1 MQGGNAVIPLALGI
15 LQSLHAAG
23 GFLQQRRGGN
33 AVELLA
39 GDVLLVGRALPLHL
53 GDLGVESRQLLLYRN
68 DFLPGLALIGLRF
81 LQLLL
86 LDAQLLLV
94 LFEPALKVVLVFGVG
109 QNLAVRLLDGVCVV
123 VQVVLRHRN
132 LRVAVGLLVFH
143 LGDLLLA
150 TVDLHRQLLHLLV
163 SILDAQL
170 VLLQHRLDVG
180 AVVFGQQILAFLL
193 FQLGAGLLHRAHP
206 ERNFQRLFFFGEFQ
220 KAPRLFRLL
229 PQRLQAALQLAHD
242 VLEAKQVFIGVFQL
256 LFRLRLAV
264 AVLADA
270 GGFLKDFPPLAGLG
284 GDNLLDPALPD
295 NRIAVAAKA
304 GIHQQLGD
312 VL

>member
-1 MQGGNAVIPLALGI
+1 MQDGDAVVPFALGV
-15 LQSLHAAG
+15 LQGLHTAG
-23 GFLQQRRGGN
+23 GFLQQSRGGN

-53 GDLGVESRQLLLYRN
+53 GDLGVERRQLLLYQN
-68 DFLPGLALIGLRF
+68 DFLPGLALIGLRL
-81 LQLLL
+81 LQLFL

-94 LFEPALKVVLVFGVG
+94 LFEPALKVVLVFGIG
-109 QNLAVRLLDGVCVV
+109 QNLAVRFLDGVCVV
-123 VQVVLRHRN
+123 VQVVLRHRD

-193 FQLGAGLLHRAHP
+193 FQLGAGLLHRARP

-270 GGFLKDFPPLAGLG
+270 GGFFKNFPPLAGLG